1 MIKTPTH
8 TRGARIRD
16 EGGQS
21 IVEFAVILPLI
32 AMLFLGIW
40 QCGVAFH
47 KYLVFTDAARV
58 GARKAAVSL
67 TAAGGPCPAAKT
79 AVMNSVGAT
88 SPLWTTDLQGGARV
102 TCSGTATAGQPY
114 TISISVPFNITVF
127 STRVG
132 TMKASATERLE

>member
-8 TRGARIRD
+8 IRGARIRG
-16 EGGQS
+16 ESGQS
-21 IVEFAVILPLI
+21 MVEFAVILPLI

-58 GARKAAVSL
+58 GARKAAVSV
-67 TAAGGPCPAAKT
+67 TATGGPCAAAKAAIQNT
-79 AVMNSVGAT
+79 VSASQW
-88 SPLWTTDLQGGARV
+88 STDLQSGARV

-114 TISISVPFNITVF
+114 TISISYPFNITVF
-127 STRVG
+127 FTRSR
-132 TMKASATERLE
+132 MMNASATERLE